1 LSLLK
6 VSNVDKSFK
15 GLRVLKDLSLEVE
28 PGQRHVIIGPNG
40 AGKTTAFNCITGLL
54 PIDSGS
60 VRIEET
66 EVGGMPAHTR
76 VSMGMACT
84 FQKTNLF
91 GKLTVE
97 ENLHLALTSRKPYRF
112 RLWRPLDW
120 HEDLREDT
128 TRLLE
133 EWDLRENRRRRVDE
147 LSYGEQ
153 RLLEIVLAL
162 ACRPKILLL
171 DEPTSGMSSAETM
184 QTAAL
189 IREMPRSMALLVIEH
204 DMDVVFSIADYITVL
219 HHGEV
224 FLAGPPE
231 EVRGDERVR
240 EIYFGGGARA

>member
-1 LSLLK
+1 LSLLE
-6 VSNVDKSFK
+6 VSHVNKSFK
-15 GLRVLKDLSLEVE
+15 GLQVLKDLSLKVE

-60 VRIEET
+60 VKIEDT

-76 VSMGMACT
+76 VSMGLACT

-91 GKLTVE
+91 DKLTVE

-112 RLWRPLDW
+112 RLWRPLAW

-128 TRLLE
+128 ARLLE
-133 EWDLRENRRRRVDE
+133 QWGLQERRRSRVDE
-147 LSYGEQ
+147 LSYGER

-162 ACRPKILLL
+162 ASEPGILLL
-171 DEPTSGMSSAETM
+171 DEPTSGMSPAETA
-184 QTAAL
+184 QTTAL
-189 IREMPRSMALLVIEH
+189 LREMPRSAALLVIEH
-204 DMDVVFSIADYITVL
+204 DMEVVFSIADYITVL